1 MTVEQYRQKAKKGLE
16 YEQAKKIITQKPA
29 CIHECLNHLEYPPI
43 VSTVPKLLTPSLP
56 LAGPSYKPQLQQI
69 NFTTCSTACFAPGRF
84 VCHISPACPN
94 CTQCLRLPQE
104 PLPRTQPL
112 PSPTTPKS
120 SDTDPTPSLVPKVC
134 CEVSTR
140 LRMPPFSDTVLRLM
154 IFLQPETG
162 DLRTPLCL
170 RIWVHLASEHSWA
183 SSDTIET

>member
-1 MTVEQYRQKAKKGLE
+1 MSESPRVSPNRFHGPKATHPFPPPRWPLIQTATTANQFHHLLYRLLR
-16 YEQAKKIITQKPA
+16 PW
-29 CIHECLNHLEYPPI
+29 P
-43 VSTVPKLLTPSLP
+43 VRVPHQPSLP
-56 LAGPSYKPQLQQI
+56 ELHSVP
-69 NFTTCSTACFAPGRF
+69 
-84 VCHISPACPN
+84 
-94 CTQCLRLPQE
+94 LRLPQE

-154 IFLQPETG
+154 IFLQPEIG

-170 RIWVHLASEHSWA
+170 RIGGAPGV
-183 SSDTIET
+183 